1 MLTKIGFLSL
11 FLILPFFN
19 QTNHDLI
26 TVKHTNY
33 TTTFS
38 KSKNYPV
45 IVDWWVTRSKITCKE
60 PLKRENSFKPDP
72 TLNWDTKFNDDYL
85 NSGYDRGHMCP
96 AADNLCAS
104 KKVLDETFY
113 FSNISPQQHSL
124 NAGDW
129 LTLETLTREI
139 AERSDSVHVWSGNL
153 GEIKKIKEVSVPKQC
168 WKVIHVKK
176 TNKWEAY
183 LFEND
188 KSKPNGLLD
197 NKVSISKIET
207 LTGFKFR

>member
-1 MLTKIGFLSL
+1 MLTKLGYLCLLLVFPFL
-11 FLILPFFN
+11 F
-19 QTNHDLI
+19 QTNQDLI
-26 TVKHTNY
+26 TVKHTNF

-45 IVDWWVTRSKITCKE
+45 VVEWWVTKDKITCNK

-72 TLNWDTKFNDDYL
+72 KLSWDTKFNDDYL

-96 AADNLCAS
+96 AADNLCS
-104 KKVLDETFY
+104 TRNVLDETFY

-129 LTLETLTREI
+129 LILETLTREI
-139 AERSDSVHVWSGNL
+139 AERNDSIHVWSGNF
-153 GEIKKIKEVSVPKQC
+153 GEIGKIKDVSIPRQC
-168 WKVIHVKK
+168 WKVIHIKK

-183 LFEND
+183 LFENNKT
-188 KSKPNGLLD
+188 KSNGILD
-197 NKVSISKIET
+197 NKVPLAKIET
-207 LTGFKFR
+207 LTGLKFK